1 MVNYG
6 DGDGDSNDGDG
17 DSDVKTHPP
26 TASLLRLSA
35 PPLALGSCQQG
46 AQQ

>member
-1 MVNYG
+1 MVYYG

-46 AQQ
+46 AQ